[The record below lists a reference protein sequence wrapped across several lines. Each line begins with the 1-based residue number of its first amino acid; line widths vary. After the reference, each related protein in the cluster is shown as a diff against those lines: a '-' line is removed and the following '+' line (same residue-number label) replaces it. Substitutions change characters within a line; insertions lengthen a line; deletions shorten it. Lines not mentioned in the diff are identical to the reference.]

1 MKNILKLKLNAF
13 KSSLILYYFD
23 LRVWTVFLSSAKT
36 NYCLK
41 VIYGIHFDIYFNYQN
56 VSYQHTSKFLLH
68 FATFYCALHQESC
81 STLQKNKKKSLFP
94 KQGVRI
100 HSFFFSGTTTYQ
112 INLRV
117 LFTHMYGSA
126 DMKSNCLL

>member
-1 MKNILKLKLNAF
+1 MFLTNILLNSCYILLLSTVHCIKKAAPLF
-13 KSSLILYYFD
+13 K
-23 LRVWTVFLSSAKT
+23 KT
-36 NYCLK
+36 
-41 VIYGIHFDIYFNYQN
+41 
-56 VSYQHTSKFLLH
+56 
-68 FATFYCALHQESC
+68 
-81 STLQKNKKKSLFP
+81 KKKSLFP